1 MQAVSDEETLAL
13 CRLSALKAWDKVAE
27 SGKRLEPFTQVIQG
41 PQETF
46 PDFSQRL
53 TSAVERSISDS
64 AAKKAMIE
72 SLAFENAND
81 ECKEVIIPQR
91 ARSASI
97 DEWTRHTADVGSCSP
112 DMTVIGEAATRH
124 LEMTQNFNYFNCCEQ
139 GHLRNEFRKKQRI
152 LKWGIYLLEYVKILA
167 KVGI

>member
-1 MQAVSDEETLAL
+1 MAIID
-13 CRLSALKAWDKVAE
+13 
-27 SGKRLEPFTQVIQG
+27 
-41 PQETF
+41 
-46 PDFSQRL
+46 
-53 TSAVERSISDS
+53 
-64 AAKKAMIE
+64 
-72 SLAFENAND
+72 SLAFENTNA
-81 ECKEVIIPQR
+81 EWKEAIRPLR

-97 DEWTRHTADVGSCSP
+97 DEWIRYAANVGSCSP